1 MKTVTKLA
9 VFLGLFAGVAVT
21 AAAQRPSYKREVP
34 SRLLRQTKVS
44 EDSALKVASARIP
57 RGTVQ
62 SLELENEKGQ
72 LIWSFDFVVPN
83 RPGIYEVNVNAVN
96 GTLVGPV
103 EHELPRD
110 SAHAAAPKPK
120 P

>member
-9 VFLGLFAGVAVT
+9 VFLGLFAGVAGT

-34 SRLLRQTKVS
+34 PRLLRQTKVS

-62 SLELENEKGQ
+62 ALELENEKGQ

-83 RPGIYEVNVNAVN
+83 RPGIYEVNVSAVN
-96 GTLVGPV
+96 GALVGRV
-103 EHELPRD
+103 EHELPD
-110 SAHAAAPKPK
+110 TTHAAPKPK